1 MDEAAGLVTDT
12 ADTAA
17 TAAADTAATADT
29 KAPQEPEVAAPTQ
42 AAPKPE
48 PDPLTFPMLLRTQR
62 LMEQDARSVMLSSLR
77 IV

>member
-1 MDEAAGLVTDT
+1 MDEAAGL

-17 TAAADTAATADT
+17 TAADT
-29 KAPQEPEVAAPTQ
+29 KGPQEPEVAAPTQ

-48 PDPLTFPMLLRTQR
+48 PDPLFFPMLLRTQR
-62 LMEQDARSVMLSSLR
+62 LIERDARSVRLSSLR